1 MNNYR
6 IRLDEN
12 SVIQV
17 EANSIDEAID
27 IVKIQLSLDEFVG
40 DIEVI

>member
-6 IRLDEN
+6 IKLDEN
-12 SVIQV
+12 NVIEV
-17 EANSIDEAID
+17 EANSVDEAID

>member
-6 IRLDEN
+6 IKLDEN
-12 SVIQV
+12 NIIEV
-17 EANSIDEAID
+17 EANSVDEAID
-27 IVKIQLSLDEFVG
+27 IAKIQLSLDEFVG

>member
-6 IRLDEN
+6 IKLDEN
-12 SVIQV
+12 NIIEV
-17 EANSIDEAID
+17 EANSVDEAID
-27 IVKIQLSLDEFVG
+27 IVKNQLSLDEFVG